1 MPGPFTDK
9 GAGKTALHTY
19 TSIEDLYTNALI
31 KRDSFVM
38 IRDAGGEF
46 VYYIPESGA
55 NSITKTLINV
65 ETGQNLP
72 MSNFIDKPISIERV
86 PESRALSSYGVWAR
100 SAKYAKEAISKG
112 VGFYGVNV
120 ESNAYSRAMQMMQSE
135 EHKLSSSVRRALG
148 EASEMTAKRVA
159 SVDFETGVPMA
170 MEGRAGNLQ
179 SKMMV
184 FTGAMSET
192 TDYMVHLKGSP
203 DGLSEMRVRENRAV
217 EYFDIDTARA
227 WVKRREYS
235 SDAFFQ
241 DEARGVDYMF
251 GKRNFAIL
259 MDVARERRMK
269 RLKARMDKSAAA
281 RAEYERLQN
290 MGSLLEKHIKEG
302 KGATGESITEFRNRY
317 RMFRSD
323 MRNMIAGAIRNER
336 QAKSRNIDPS
346 DSTRHSR
353 YTTYKSIGRISYQS
367 MLGTDEAQMTTTEY
381 RLTSDVTGALAEDMA
396 EYTAR
401 TGQNVNAF
409 GSLEADILRQKMA
422 ELRLIVGGTGSEEHK
437 AAAQALHEK
446 IGKALNHINDVKSL
460 SQLFLHDY
468 LPDMQKMAQTQ
479 RTVFDKVAERMG
491 IHGEAKS
498 EILNALEINPKNPFT
513 RGFSL
518 EQLIRT
524 MHNAKDYKEYH
535 VASLDSSDLNAYVE
549 MLDRIKEGSDVI
561 KRSKSLT
568 GNSTQYFKYGVEA
581 VQENLWETSAR
592 FATDVNS
599 KTMASMI
606 MEKMDSKTIAKI
618 LRKGNLTAL
627 PRTLENFAARRIG
640 GTSTTGFEVSE
651 ALTNLIKQNS
661 KAVIDDLVSDQYKE
675 SQRRIHLNSQ
685 PGFLSRILSTQHI
698 PRIFAFYAAAQLM
711 RTPDGIPQN
720 GQEGID
726 RGEHASI
733 ATIARRISTTDFG
746 SPVSSFAPKARELIG
761 SVLKKSMNILRRGTL
776 TEGVERASAVA
787 TTKGTAVVSNIV
799 HPENLKWAALTAE
812 QKGFMEARD
821 PTMRMVVE
829 SAEARVAKQVQGTP
843 GGYLVASMRDKTE
856 KQLAYEHARNYRSI
870 MAARGELPWE
880 KDPNKFA
887 LLETTQKVDKH
898 MISLKSN
905 KRSYRTSPYGDTAI
919 SEHTRMPVEK
929 WMAEQQTSPGHQWNA
944 MQRTRFTT
952 PLERAVRED
961 ATVDAGR
968 KLGSFQKRIMT
979 GAETIAQKQRLA
991 QRELAADMMRTDY
1004 SDGIHIPVRKMP
1016 PGVMEMVEVY
1026 ETTKPVHGIDV
1037 KNAVT
1042 AQSNQWV
1049 AQEMRTD
1056 VFKKPVETPL
1066 YTPEGTRTSLDMSP
1080 AAVPLKKPEHRV
1092 MSAQFSNRKE
1102 KLPVLPIISVPK
1114 APLEMPVIM
1123 PTNVGPAGIAPLKV
1137 PRNQAPNAAYHEL
1150 FTMNMRTRKS
1160 NGWESNQR
1168 MIDMAMAGMP
1178 R

>member
-1 MPGPFTDK
+1 MAAPFTDK
-9 GAGKTALHTY
+9 GVGKTTLHTY
-19 TSIEDLYTNALI
+19 NSIEDLYTNALI

-46 VYYIPESGA
+46 VYYVPESA
-55 NSITKTLINV
+55 SNSITKVLINV
-65 ETGQNLP
+65 ETGQSLP
-72 MSNFIDKPISIERV
+72 MNNFIDKPISIERV

-120 ESNAYSRAMQMMQSE
+120 DSNAYSRAMQMMHTE
-135 EHKLSSSVRRALG
+135 EHKLSRGVRQALG

-159 SVDFETGVPMA
+159 SVDFETGVPMG
-170 MEGRAGNLQ
+170 MENRAGSLQ
-179 SKMMV
+179 SKMV
-184 FTGAMSET
+184 LTGAMSET

-217 EYFDIDTARA
+217 EYFDLDTARS
-227 WVKRREYS
+227 WVKQKEFS
-235 SDAFFQ
+235 SDSFFTNNQ
-241 DEARGVDYMF
+241 KGGDYLF
-251 GKRNFAIL
+251 GKKNFAVL
-259 MDVARERRMK
+259 LDVARERRMN
-269 RLKARMDKSAAA
+269 RLKSRMEKSTRARS
-281 RAEYERLQN
+281 EYERLRD
-290 MGSLLEKHIKEG
+290 MGTLLDKHMKGEFSAGQSL
-302 KGATGESITEFRNRY
+302 GEFKTRY
-317 RMFRSD
+317 GMFRTD
-323 MRNMIAGAIRNER
+323 LRNMVAGAIRNDR
-336 QAKSRNIDPS
+336 RGRSRNLDPS
-346 DSTRHSR
+346 DSTRHTR
-353 YTTYKSIGRISYQS
+353 YTTYQSVGRLSYQS
-367 MLGTDEAQMTTTEY
+367 MLGTDERQLTTTEY

-401 TGQNVNAF
+401 TGQNINAF
-409 GSLEADILRQKMA
+409 GTLEADILRQKMS
-422 ELRLIVGGTGSEEHK
+422 ELRLVIGGTGSEEHK
-437 AAAQALHEK
+437 AVAQSLHQKIGQALGH
-446 IGKALNHINDVKSL
+446 LNDVKTL

-491 IHGEAKS
+491 ISGETKS
-498 EILNALEINPKNPFT
+498 EILNDLEINPKNPFT

-535 VASLDSSDLNAYVE
+535 VASLDASDLNAYVE

-581 VQENLWETSAR
+581 VQENLWETSSR
-592 FATDVNS
+592 FASEVNS
-599 KTMASMI
+599 KTMASLI
-606 MEKMDSKTIAKI
+606 MEKMDSKSIAKI

-627 PRTLENFAARRIG
+627 PRTLESFAARRIG
-640 GTSTTGFEVSE
+640 GNNSTAFEVTD

-685 PGFLSRILSTQHI
+685 PGFLSRILSTQHV

-711 RTPDGIPQN
+711 RTPDGLPQY
-720 GQEGID
+720 GQEGIE

-746 SPVSSFAPKARELIG
+746 SPVGLGAPMAKRLIG
-761 SVLKKSMNILRRGTL
+761 TVLNKSMNLLRRTSIGRD
-776 TEGVERASAVA
+776 VERAAVA
-787 TTKGTAVVSNIV
+787 ATAKGAAVVSNAV
-799 HPENLKWAALTAE
+799 HSENLKWASLSAE
-812 QKGFMEARD
+812 QRGFIEARD
-821 PTMRMVVE
+821 PSMRMVVE
-829 SAEARVAKQVQGTP
+829 SAEARVAKQVQGSP

-905 KRSYRTSPYGDTAI
+905 KRSYRTSPYGDSAI
-919 SEHTRMPVEK
+919 SEHTRMPVEN
-929 WMAEQQTSPGHQWNA
+929 WMAEQQTSPGHQWTA

-961 ATVDAGR
+961 ATLDAGR
-968 KLGSFQKRIMT
+968 KLGSFQKRIIT

-1037 KNAVT
+1037 KNVVT
-1042 AQSNQWV
+1042 GQSNQWI
-1049 AQEMRTD
+1049 AQEMQAD

-1080 AAVPLKKPEHRV
+1080 AVVPLKKPEHRV

-1102 KLPVLPIISVPK
+1102 KLPVLPIISVPR